1 MPDRESKVIWKG
13 GLREG
18 MGVMSLGSGAFKGEF
33 SFRSR
38 IEDEEGGRATN
49 PEELIG
55 AALCGCFSM
64 MLTSLLEKDGYIAEE
79 INSKSKVHFNAV
91 GSGYRIEKI
100 ELITE
105 ASVPGINK
113 ERFMG
118 LAERA
123 HKECPIAQAIKVP
136 VVLSVTLRG

>member
-1 MPDRESKVIWKG
+1 MPDRESKVTWKG

-18 MGVMSLGSGAFKGEF
+18 MGVMSLGSGAFEGSF

-38 IEDEEGGRATN
+38 IEDNGERATN

-79 INSKSKVHFNAV
+79 INSKTKVHFNAV

-100 ELITE
+100 DLITD
-105 ASVPGINK
+105 ASVPGIK
-113 ERFMG
+113 REDFMG
-118 LAERA
+118 FAERA
-123 HKECPIAQAIKVP
+123 HKECPIAQALKVP
-136 VVLSVTLRG
+136 VVLNVTLR

>member
-1 MPDRESKVIWKG
+1 MPDRESRVTWKG
-13 GLREG
+13 GLKEG
-18 MGVMSLGSGAFKGEF
+18 MGVMSLGSGAFEGKF
-33 SFRSR
+33 SLRSR
-38 IEDEEGGRATN
+38 IDDGGEHATN

-64 MLTSLLEKDGYIAEE
+64 MLSSLLEKDGYIAEE
-79 INSKSKVHFNAV
+79 INSKTEVHFNAV

-100 ELITE
+100 DLIVE
-105 ASVPGINK
+105 ASVPGVK
-113 ERFMG
+113 RETFMG

-136 VVLSVTLRG
+136 VVLKVTLR